1 MVEEYNKCSVY
12 LNTTTLSPIPMSL
25 LEAMSCGCAIVS
37 TSTCMIPE
45 VIDNGKNG
53 YISNDE
59 EELKMYVK
67 DSFKRPRS
75 KEELGRK
82 R

>member
-59 EELKMYVK
+59 ELKMYVQTILK
-67 DSFKRPRS
+67 DQDP